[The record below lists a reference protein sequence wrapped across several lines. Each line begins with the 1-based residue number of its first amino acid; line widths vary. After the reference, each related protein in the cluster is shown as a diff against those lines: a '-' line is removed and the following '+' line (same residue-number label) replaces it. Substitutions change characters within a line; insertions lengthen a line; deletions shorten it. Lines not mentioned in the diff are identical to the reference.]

1 MYYTPSQLAVLL
13 RVSKD
18 KILYDIRFKKL
29 KAARIKGGYMIDKDD
44 IFEYLLS
51 PSTVHALKSI
61 YTDFELQ
68 DLFQKAQQG

>member
-18 KILYDIRFKKL
+18 KSLYDIRYRKL
-29 KAARIKGGYMIDKDD
+29 KATKLKGGYMIDKDD

-68 DLFQKAQQG
+68 DLFQKSQQG

>member
-18 KILYDIRFKKL
+18 KILYDIRFRKL
-29 KAARIKGGYMIDKDD
+29 KATKLQGGYMIDKDD

-51 PSTVHALKSI
+51 RDTVHALKSI

-68 DLFQKAQQG
+68 DLFQKVQQG

>member
-29 KAARIKGGYMIDKDD
+29 KATRIKGGYMIDKDD
-44 IFEYLLS
+44 IFEYLIS
-51 PSTVHALKSI
+51 RDTVHALKSI

-68 DLFQKAQQG
+68 DLFNKAQQG

>member
-18 KILYDIRFKKL
+18 KILYDIRYRKL
-29 KAARIKGGYMIDKDD
+29 KATKLKGGYMIDKDD